1 MRLEPT
7 ITSVQNAWVKEIKRL
22 HHSSNRYEQQKFL
35 IEGSH
40 LVEEALATGW
50 PLEAICFDANWA
62 RNNQEIL
69 AAIDE
74 DASRRNVLLQPASE
88 AILRQLSTTDSA
100 CSVIAVA
107 LQGES
112 IAFAPR
118 ELSLAIA
125 VESVQDPGNLGALIR
140 IAAAAGI
147 GPIILSP
154 DSVDPFNPKVLR
166 STAGQWFRGPPVVV
180 DLLSLLRSQ
189 RKKNV
194 QILAASA
201 NGKSFWEC
209 DLTVPTIFLLGNE
222 GAGLSSELRAEAT
235 DVIAIPMAEGVESL
249 NVAVTGALLIFEA
262 QRQRKTAREKRLTG
276 K

>member
-1 MRLEPT
+1 M
-7 ITSVQNAWVKEIKRL
+7 
-22 HHSSNRYEQQKFL
+22 
-35 IEGSH
+35 
-40 LVEEALATGW
+40 
-50 PLEAICFDANWA
+50 
-62 RNNQEIL
+62 
-69 AAIDE
+69 
-74 DASRRNVLLQPASE
+74 
-88 AILRQLSTTDSA
+88 
-100 CSVIAVA
+100 A

-180 DLLSLLRSQ
+180 DILSLLRSQ

>member
-1 MRLEPT
+1 MRLEPK
-7 ITSVQNAWVKEIKRL
+7 ITSVQNAWVKTIKRL
-22 HHSSNRYEQQKFL
+22 HHSSNRHEQQKFL

-40 LVEEALATGW
+40 LVEEAIVTGW

-62 RNNQEIL
+62 LNNQEML
-69 AAIDE
+69 AAIDK
-74 DASRRNVLLQPASE
+74 DATRRNVLLQPASE
-88 AILRQLSTTDSA
+88 SILRRLSTTDSA

-125 VESVQDPGNLGALIR
+125 VETVQDPGNLGALIR

-180 DLLSLLRSQ
+180 DLISLLRSQ

-235 DVIAIPMAEGVESL
+235 DVIAIPMAKGVESL
-249 NVAVTGALLIFEA
+249 NVAVTGALLLFEA
-262 QRQRKTAREKRLTG
+262 QRQRKTAPRSD
-276 K
+276 